1 MAEMRISPTVELW
14 RRFLN
19 IVALTLTGLCAIV
32 VMAPVFIILSY
43 LVVNGVRSLNI
54 EFLTSLPRSP
64 GEPGGGMANAIV
76 GSFYMVGLATIMALP
91 FGVGAGVYLA
101 EFGRTR
107 YANVVRFIADVL
119 NGVPSIVIGVSVWA
133 LLVVPMRSFSALAG
147 GVALSFIMIPMI
159 ARTTEEMVRA
169 VPNALREASLGLG
182 ATYARTM
189 WSVVLP
195 AARGGIVTGVML
207 ALARAFGEAAPLL
220 FTALGNRFWN
230 LYIDRPMANLPTQ
243 IYEYAKSPFEDW
255 HRQAWAAALVLI
267 IVVLVLNVIA
277 RVSTRERY
285 RALR

>member
-1 MAEMRISPTVELW
+1 MRMLGIYERW
-14 RRFLN
+14 RRFWNLST
-19 IVALTLTGLCAIV
+19 LTLTGICAV
-32 VMAPVFIILSY
+32 AVMAPVFIILAY
-43 LVVNGVRSLNI
+43 LIANGIRSVNL
-54 EFLTSLPRSP
+54 EFLTSLPKPP

-76 GSFYMVGLATIMALP
+76 GSFYMVGLALILSLP
-91 FGVGAGVYLA
+91 IGVGAGMYLA
-101 EFGRTR
+101 EFGQSR
-107 YANVVRFIADVL
+107 YANLVRFVADVL

-147 GVALSFIMIPMI
+147 GVALAFIMIPMI
-159 ARTTEEMVRA
+159 TRTTEEMVRA

-207 ALARAFGEAAPLL
+207 ALARVFGEAAPLL

-230 LYIDRPMANLPTQ
+230 LYLDRPMANLPTQ
-243 IYEYAKSPFEDW
+243 IYEYAKSPYESW
-255 HRQAWAAALVLI
+255 HQQAWAAALVLI
-267 IVVLVLNVIA
+267 LVVLVLNVVA
-277 RVSTRERY
+277 RVSTRERF

>member
-1 MAEMRISPTVELW
+1 MHISEIHELW
-14 RRFLN
+14 RRFINAVSL
-19 IVALTLTGLCAIV
+19 ALTGVCAVI
-32 VMAPVFIILSY
+32 VMAPVFIILAY
-43 LVVNGVRSLNI
+43 LLLNGIRSINI
-54 EFLTSLPRSP
+54 EFLTSLPKSP

-76 GSFYMVGLATIMALP
+76 GSFYMLGLGLILSLP
-91 FGVGAGVYLA
+91 VGVGAGVYLA

-107 YANVVRFIADVL
+107 YAQVIRFIADVL

-133 LLVVPMRSFSALAG
+133 LLVVPLRSFSALAG

-169 VPNALREASLGLG
+169 VPNMLREASLGLG

-230 LYIDRPMANLPTQ
+230 FYLDRPMANLPTQ
-243 IYEYAKSPFEDW
+243 IYEYAKSPYVDW

-267 IVVLVLNVIA
+267 TVVLVLNVIA
-277 RVSTRERY
+277 RVSTRERF

>member
-1 MAEMRISPTVELW
+1 MRVSTVHELW
-14 RRFLN
+14 RRLTN
-19 IVALTLTGLCAIV
+19 AVSLTLTGVCAVI
-32 VMAPVFIILSY
+32 VMAPVFIILTY
-43 LVVNGVRSLNI
+43 LLMNGIRSLNL
-54 EFLTSLPRSP
+54 EFLTALPKAP

-76 GSFYMVGLATIMALP
+76 GSFYMVGLALLLSLP
-91 FGVGAGVYLA
+91 VGVGAGVYLA

-107 YANVVRFIADVL
+107 YAQVVRFMADVL

-169 VPNALREASLGLG
+169 VPNAVREASLGLG

-230 LYIDRPMANLPTQ
+230 FYLDRPMANLPTQ
-243 IYEYAKSPFEDW
+243 IYEYAKSPYADW
-255 HRQAWAAALVLI
+255 HRQAWAAALILI
-267 IVVLVLNVIA
+267 MVVLLLNVIA

>member
-1 MAEMRISPTVELW
+1 MRVSAIHELW
-14 RRFLN
+14 RRWMN
-19 IVALTLTGLCAIV
+19 AVSLTLTGVCAVI
-32 VMAPVFIILSY
+32 VMAPVFIILAY
-43 LVVNGVRSLNI
+43 LLVNGIRSLNL
-54 EFLTSLPRSP
+54 EFLTSLPKAP

-76 GSFYMVGLATIMALP
+76 GSFYMVGLALLLSLP
-91 FGVGAGVYLA
+91 VGVGAGVYLA

-107 YANVVRFIADVL
+107 YAQSVRFMADVL

-169 VPNALREASLGLG
+169 VPNAMREASLGLG

-230 LYIDRPMANLPTQ
+230 FYLDRPMANLPTQ
-243 IYEYAKSPFEDW
+243 IYEYAKSPYTNW
-255 HRQAWAAALVLI
+255 HRQAWAAALILI
-267 IVVLVLNVIA
+267 LVVLVLNVIA

>member
-1 MAEMRISPTVELW
+1 MRLSPLHERW
-14 RRFLN
+14 RRVLN
-19 IVALTLTGLCAIV
+19 AVSLGLSGVCAVV
-32 VMAPVFIILSY
+32 VMAPVFIILAY
-43 LVVNGVRSLNI
+43 LVANGIRSVNL
-54 EFLTSLPRSP
+54 EFLSSLPKPP

-76 GSFYMVGLATIMALP
+76 GSFYMVGLALILSLP
-91 FGVGAGVYLA
+91 IGVGAGVYLA
-101 EFGRTR
+101 EFGNSR
-107 YANVVRFIADVL
+107 YAHLVRFIADVL

-159 ARTTEEMVRA
+159 TRTTEEMVRA

-230 LYIDRPMANLPTQ
+230 VYLDRPMANLPTQ
-243 IYEYAKSPFEDW
+243 IYEYAKSPYQDW

-267 IVVLVLNVIA
+267 TIVLVLNVVA
-277 RVSTRERY
+277 RLSTRERF

>member
-1 MAEMRISPTVELW
+1 MHILPAYEWW

-19 IVALTLTGLCAIV
+19 VAALALTGVCALI
-32 VMAPVFIILSY
+32 VMAPVFLILVY
-43 LVVNGVRSLNI
+43 LLGNGVRALNI
-54 EFLTSLPRSP
+54 EFLTSLPKSP
-64 GEPGGGMANAIV
+64 GESGGGMANAIV
-76 GSFYMVGLATIMALP
+76 GSFYMVGLALVLSLP
-91 FGVGAGVYLA
+91 VGVGAGVYLA
-101 EFGRTR
+101 EFGRVR
-107 YANVVRFIADVL
+107 YAHVVRFIADVL

-147 GVALSFIMIPMI
+147 GVALSLIMMPMI

-169 VPNALREASLGLG
+169 VPHALREASLGLG

-230 LYIDRPMANLPTQ
+230 LYLDRPMANLPTQ
-243 IYEYAKSPFEDW
+243 IYEYAKSPYEDW

-267 IVVLVLNVIA
+267 IVVLVLNVMA